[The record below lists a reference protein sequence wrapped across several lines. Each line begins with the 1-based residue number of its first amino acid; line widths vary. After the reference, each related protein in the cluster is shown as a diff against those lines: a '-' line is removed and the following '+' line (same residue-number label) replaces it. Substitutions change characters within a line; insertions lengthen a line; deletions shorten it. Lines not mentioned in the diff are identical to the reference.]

1 MNGLSSSPVISASAL
16 AEALTSATPPY
27 ILDCRARLDDAE
39 AGRRLWQSG
48 HIPGSQH
55 LDLERDLASSPGEQG
70 RHPLPN
76 KSDFIATLQ
85 RLGITPG
92 TPVILYDDMGGQMA
106 AARAW
111 WMLHC
116 WAGHPDVR
124 VLDGGLAAWQ
134 RQGGEMTQE
143 ASDVSSSD
151 WQPTFDDGQLV
162 SADMLLSTSDT
173 LIDAR
178 AQERFRGE
186 VEPIDPIAG
195 HIPGALCRPCSAN
208 LTAEGYFKSSETLD
222 VELPRQESA
231 ISYCGS
237 GITAC
242 HTILAYAIAGRDLPR
257 LYAGSWSHWIRD
269 PSRPV
274 ATGDA

>member
-1 MNGLSSSPVISASAL
+1 MNVSPSSPVIDASTL
-16 AEALTSATPPY
+16 AEMLASDAPLC

-39 AGRRLWQSG
+39 AGCRLWQAG
-48 HIPGSQH
+48 HLPGSHH
-55 LDLERDLASSPGEQG
+55 LDLDRDLASSPGEQG
-70 RHPLPN
+70 RHPLP
-76 KSDFIATLQ
+76 KESAFTATVQ
-85 RLGITPG
+85 RLGIARE

-116 WAGHPDVR
+116 WAGHSDVR
-124 VLDGGLAAWQ
+124 LLDGGLPAWQ
-134 RQGGEMTQE
+134 QEGGEITQE
-143 ASDVSSSD
+143 ARNVASSD
-151 WQPTFDDGQLV
+151 WQPAFDDSQLV
-162 SADMLLSTSDT
+162 SAEGLLSMPGT

-178 AQERFRGE
+178 AKERFRGE
-186 VEPIDPIAG
+186 VEPIDPVAG
-195 HIPGALCRPCSAN
+195 HIPGALCRPCSTN
-208 LTAEGYFKSSETLD
+208 LTQKGYFKSGETLD
-222 VELPRQESA
+222 AELPQQEGV

-242 HTILAYAIAGRDLPR
+242 HNILAFAIAGRELPR

-269 PSRPV
+269 PQRPV